1 MVRRLVLLHAV
12 NDGGEDLVGLLLQTP
27 VVNVGTDV
35 ANGFQGSFFPHLG
48 AVDIGHILKQDL
60 LKQIQHVNEIT
71 NHVRQK
77 NDLVEVF

>member
-35 ANGFQGSFFPHLG
+35 ANGFQGSFFPHLS

-60 LKQIQHVNEIT
+60 LKQIQLVNEIT

-77 NDLVEVF
+77 NDL

>member
-35 ANGFQGSFFPHLG
+35 ANGFQGSLFPHLG

-60 LKQIQHVNEIT
+60 LKQIQLVNEIT
-71 NHVRQK
+71 NYVRH
-77 NDLVEVF
+77 